1 MALEH
6 IVMHVALCKAVAR
19 LAPSTTVAMHVVV
32 NDKTNRPNLD
42 RVVKFQRGTSDNA
55 VVEFDSSWGVY
66 RVEYAVPKYRCGG
79 VEFMYVLPDHDRGF
93 NVALSDNVVNVPVP
107 IALVMGS
114 LPQSFAYVQ
123 PTVVTFSPQ
132 VPCNGKVSD
141 PSPSGIDNQIEQ
153 DAYYATVRTP
163 ALYRN
168 PKTVTVALQLKDSSG
183 GYHYLRIPWQI
194 EPGLYA
200 WPNGFQINIDDAAT
214 AFAAESPED
223 TMLCPKGY
231 LTRIS

>member
-19 LAPSTTVAMHVVV
+19 LAASTTVAMRVVV
-32 NDKTNRPNLD
+32 SDKANRSEVD
-42 RVVKFQRGTSDNA
+42 RVVQVQRGTADN
-55 VVEFDSSWGVY
+55 VPVEFDSSWGLY
-66 RVEYAVPKYRCGG
+66 RVDFAVPKYRCGG
-79 VEFMYVLPDHDRGF
+79 SEFLWVLQDHDRNF
-93 NVALSDNVVNVPVP
+93 NVALSDNVVNVHVP
-107 IALVMGS
+107 IALVIGS

-132 VPCNGKVSD
+132 VACNGKVSD
-141 PSPSGIDNQIEQ
+141 PSPSGVDNQIEQ

-163 ALYRN
+163 ALYRD
-168 PKTVTVALQLKDSSG
+168 PKAVTVALQLKDASG

-194 EPGLYA
+194 EPGRYA

-223 TMLCPKGY
+223 TLLCPKGY
-231 LTRIS
+231 LTRIN